1 MTDKYKALRSFTT
14 GKVPRIHWLSKEG
27 DPCAVPL
34 VEVQQELKALIAERD
49 SLVAEIQISDE
60 EILTIAHCKAT
71 RYTHE
76 VAPGEVTY
84 GFSVAHLL
92 DFARAVLEKARTNG
106 TP

>member
-1 MTDKYKALRSFTT
+1 MLQSLEPVKD
-14 GKVPRIHWLSKEG
+14 VPETNFGNMR
-27 DPCAVPL
+27 
-34 VEVQQELKALIAERD
+34 EL
-49 SLVAEIQISDE
+49 SDE
-60 EILTIAHCKAT
+60 EILTIAHRKAT